1 MKPCWAGWRAEEMF
15 FAHLFTDY
23 EKAAEFL
30 QESRQYNSDIK
41 TLYTHTN

>member
-1 MKPCWAGWRAEEMF
+1 MF